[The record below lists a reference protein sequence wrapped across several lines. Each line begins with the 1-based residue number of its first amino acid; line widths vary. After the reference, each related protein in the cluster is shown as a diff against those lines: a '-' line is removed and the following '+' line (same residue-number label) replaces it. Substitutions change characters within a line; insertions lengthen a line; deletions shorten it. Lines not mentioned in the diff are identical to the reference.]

1 MVRARSPRFFFF
13 FLFLFFST
21 SLFSLFFSISLAPRL
36 RRDALIFL
44 FAFLHIFVFSFCSY
58 FCFSFCFFLFDFFSL
73 FFLLFFILV
82 FSLSFLFAFSF
93 FLLLFLSLFFGFL
106 LLSLLFF
113 LVFIFDSPF
122 LFCLS
127 FCFTFLPSSLQS
139 LSSLSKSN
147 RSPAIHFFYS
157 DANLSHSIQP
167 LPTAAKKKKISAKE
181 STGGRWPHGSERA
194 EGRKAEGRNGM
205 K

>member
-1 MVRARSPRFFFF
+1 
-13 FLFLFFST
+13 
-21 SLFSLFFSISLAPRL
+21 LFSLFN
-36 RRDALIFL
+36 
-44 FAFLHIFVFSFCSY
+44 
-58 FCFSFCFFLFDFFSL
+58 
-73 FFLLFFILV
+73 
-82 FSLSFLFAFSF
+82 FSF
-93 FLLLFLSLFFGFL
+93 FLLLLLSLFFGFL
-106 LLSLLFF
+106 FLFLLLFLSLLFF